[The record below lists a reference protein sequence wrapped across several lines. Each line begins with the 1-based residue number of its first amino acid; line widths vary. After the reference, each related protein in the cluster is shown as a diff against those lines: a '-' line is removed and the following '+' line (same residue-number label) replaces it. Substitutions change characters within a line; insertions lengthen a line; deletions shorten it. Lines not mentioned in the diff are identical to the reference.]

1 MRVNDGLIG
10 LVLLVLSLAVL
21 WHVRDFPNIPGQTYG
36 ASLFPTV
43 IAAGLAVCSVL
54 LIVSS
59 WRNGQAVLVT
69 SQVTPGKSLWAL
81 AITLAVLVGY
91 VLLVNQLGFVVT
103 AFLALVILMR
113 TYGVKLVV
121 AIPLAIITTAV
132 IHTAFYKMLGVPL
145 PWGVLLHYAW

>member
-54 LIVSS
+54 LIISS
-59 WRNGQAVLVT
+59 WRNGQAALVT

-113 TYGVKLVV
+113 TYGVKLLV